1 MEKKG
6 KFLGSTQV
14 QVLGRTFSLQRYSV
28 TLSDGTVV
36 MRSEGRPEGPKNDLT
51 AADWNEFHQLAEAHK
66 GETLGTYDEVVRG
79 KPFKFTRVKYVL
91 SDGRE
96 VIQSVGT
103 PGGGR

>member
-1 MEKKG
+1 
-6 KFLGSTQV
+6 
-14 QVLGRTFSLQRYSV
+14 
-28 TLSDGTVV
+28 
-36 MRSEGRPEGPKNDLT
+36 LT